1 MRECQHCYGSG
12 HGKPNGHTGRC
23 LRRGTRT
30 KREIA
35 KKRTKVPRQTK
46 PRVKRQIVKKRVT
59 VSRKTKPNQ
68 VKDNKSAQIEKT
80 TPEIAPETKFENFM
94 LGGSLYLHISG
105 APNSGLGVFTRK
117 IIRKGQIITKFEG
130 KKIDSLQFNDLK
142 TTRNNK
148 LKYVFY
154 WNKQSIFLGSDTPEE
169 GKGLGSFINNG
180 GKNKVGDNN
189 CELCVKEGQVF
200 VRTTKDINS
209 YHELF
214 MAYGSGYDFT

>member
-23 LRRGTRT
+23 LRRGSNTNPRT
-30 KREIA
+30 KRQIA
-35 KKRTKVPRQTK
+35 
-46 PRVKRQIVKKRVT
+46 KKRVT

-68 VKDNKSAQIEKT
+68 GKDNKSAQIEKT
-80 TPEIAPETKFENFM
+80 TPEIAPETKFENFI

-130 KKIDSLQFNDLK
+130 EKIDSLQFNDLK

-200 VRTTKDINS
+200 VRTIKDINS

-214 MAYGSGYDFT
+214 MAYGSGYDFR